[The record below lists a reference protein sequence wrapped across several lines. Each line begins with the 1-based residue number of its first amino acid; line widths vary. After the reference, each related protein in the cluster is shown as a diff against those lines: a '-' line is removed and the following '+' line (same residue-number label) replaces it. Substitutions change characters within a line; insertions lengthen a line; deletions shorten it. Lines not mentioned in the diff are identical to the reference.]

1 MDSDGVLV
9 DKSRKSIDVPKE
21 EILTWYKN
29 MLTGWGY
36 LILSWYLLHDLTA
49 SSKCHGRH
57 HVRSATAGSTEL
69 LYGMLRTIIT
79 SIILKSDLVRYLP
92 VKKESA
98 LDPPQP

>member
-1 MDSDGVLV
+1 MVQEHV
-9 DKSRKSIDVPKE
+9 DRLETSHI
-21 EILTWYKN
+21 I
-29 MLTGWGY
+29 ML
-36 LILSWYLLHDLTA
+36 LRDLTA
-49 SSKCHGRH
+49 SSKCHGCH

-69 LYGMLRTIIT
+69 LYGMLRTITT